1 MDQKPGQLIVITGSC
16 IMKTVITISF
26 LFLPFCLNSQSVY
39 NISKDYFRTDP
50 FKNSFSNFVSQ
61 LINDPD
67 VTGKK
72 ITKRSDSALF
82 YFEGVYKS
90 YSPFFIPVHYCKIIL
105 AEKEDRTNDST
116 QTPFFYY
123 EYQLL
128 GYVSGKD
135 EGLKDIKQEF
145 EKLNKKFS
153 RILTPEEKRELK
165 RNSEVAGNI
174 INYSYKK
181 MAFLPVTLA
190 WASSPGSTDYLIA
203 ITLRFL
209 NINNAAYLPIPAD
222 SP

>member
-1 MDQKPGQLIVITGSC
+1 MDQEPGQLIINTGFRR
-16 IMKTVITISF
+16 MKYFITISYLLLSF
-26 LFLPFCLNSQSVY
+26 DLSSQSVY
-39 NISKDYFRTDP
+39 SISKDYFRADP

-67 VTGKK
+67 ITDKK

-82 YFEGVYKS
+82 YFEAAYKS
-90 YSPFFIPVHYCKIIL
+90 YSPFFIPVNYCKIIL
-105 AEKEDRTNDST
+105 AEKEDHTDDST

-128 GYVSGKD
+128 GYVSNKD

-165 RNSEVAGNI
+165 RNSEIAGNI

-181 MAFLPVTLA
+181 MSFLPVTLA
-190 WASSPGSTDYLIA
+190 WASLPASTDSLIA

-209 NINNAAYLPIPAD
+209 NINNTAYLPIPAD

>member
-1 MDQKPGQLIVITGSC
+1 MLGQHFK
-16 IMKTVITISF
+16 MKTAFLISF
-26 LFLPFCLNSQSVY
+26 LLISTVSNSQSVY
-39 NISKDYFRTDP
+39 SISKDYFRTDP
-50 FKNSFSNFVSQ
+50 FKISFSNFISQ
-61 LINDPD
+61 LINDP
-67 VTGKK
+67 GIIEKK

-90 YSPFFIPVHYCKIIL
+90 YSPFFIPVNYCKIIL
-105 AEKEDRTNDST
+105 AEKEDRTDDST

-128 GYVSGKD
+128 GYVSNKD
-135 EGLKDIKQEF
+135 EGLKDVKLEF

-165 RNSEVAGNI
+165 RNTGVAGNI

-190 WASSPGSTDYLIA
+190 WASLQESTDYLIA

-209 NINNAAYLPIPAD
+209 NINNSAYLPIPAD